1 MIHFLKMIKNRTA
14 RGLCLLLSV
23 HFLRH
28 RSSVKMLP
36 FCPTLSAHFLCGL
49 QWSRAG
55 DDLLRDLDII
65 YESLIYWPAICYWL
79 GIKILSSVRNSSS
92 LSSCRFVSASGF
104 SVFHRQ
110 HAKPG
115 STGWG
120 LFSDLDPPTS
130 SNVLGILAC
139 SVLPCLSQ
147 WNMHINR
154 ASQIV
159 SLEGREAVY

>member
-1 MIHFLKMIKNRTA
+1 MEVFKNEMIHFLKMIKNRTA

-28 RSSVKMLP
+28 RSVKMLP
-36 FCPTLSAHFLCGL
+36 SCPTLSAHFLCGL
-49 QWSRAG
+49 QWRRAG

-65 YESLIYWPAICYWL
+65 YESLIYWPAFCYWL

-110 HAKPG
+110 HTKPG
-115 STGWG
+115 STCWG
-120 LFSDLDPPTS
+120 LFNDLEPHKAPKCCGS
-130 SNVLGILAC
+130 WHARYWYFPVF
-139 SVLPCLSQ
+139 LSETC
-147 WNMHINR
+147 I
-154 ASQIV
+154 
-159 SLEGREAVY
+159 